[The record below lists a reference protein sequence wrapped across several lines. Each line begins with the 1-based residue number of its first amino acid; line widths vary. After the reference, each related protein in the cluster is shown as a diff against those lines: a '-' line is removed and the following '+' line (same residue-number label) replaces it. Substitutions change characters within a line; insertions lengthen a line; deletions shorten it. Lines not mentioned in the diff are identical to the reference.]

1 MVDEGVL
8 ILKSVH
14 FVTQQFRFRKFAL
27 AGQRSHPSLP
37 LSPLAMGLS
46 ALPLIPLGSMID
58 RNAIAVAIVLSVLSV
73 VFLSIAL
80 LM

>member
-1 MVDEGVL
+1 VEGGCR
-8 ILKSVH
+8 
-14 FVTQQFRFRKFAL
+14 RFYFEIGSLCNATISL
-27 AGQRSHPSLP
+27 SHPSLP
-37 LSPLAMGLS
+37 LTPLAMGLS

>member
-1 MVDEGVL
+1 
-8 ILKSVH
+8 
-14 FVTQQFRFRKFAL
+14 
-27 AGQRSHPSLP
+27 
-37 LSPLAMGLS
+37 MGFS